1 MLAQVIQL
9 LRLEKTLKI
18 KSSLKEEA
26 QNQRDETY
34 MKVKMPL

>member
-9 LRLEKTLKI
+9 LRVEKTLKI

-26 QNQRDETY
+26 QKQRDERY
-34 MKVKMPL
+34 LKV